1 MEADDELEDVD
12 EDDEEDIEIG
22 GDSQKKKNLKNTS
35 PPKSKEKA
43 SNWTTQGASHALG
56 VQLL

>member
-43 SNWTTQGASHALG
+43 SNWTTQGA
-56 VQLL
+56 